1 MRFVMKKIKFK
12 IYMTSFALV
21 LFCIF
26 EPLIL
31 FVSGYFA
38 GWILK
43 VTIGSW
49 VVNCMNIAF
58 ATNRFT
64 VEMFPMFF
72 AAMTL
77 IGGFFKS
84 SRPILQKNDK

>member
-1 MRFVMKKIKFK
+1 MKKIKFK

-38 GWILK
+38 GWIFYYRYRLFNHLMNCCHHLFLLYHPIFLLTHHTWK
-43 VTIGSW
+43 ESLPPPVGTILPPAS
-49 VVNCMNIAF
+49 
-58 ATNRFT
+58 
-64 VEMFPMFF
+64 
-72 AAMTL
+72 AAAPL
-77 IGGFFKS
+77 ES
-84 SRPILQKNDK
+84 A

>member
-1 MRFVMKKIKFK
+1 MKKIEFK
-12 IYMTSFALV
+12 IYMTRFALV
-21 LFCIF
+21 LFYILD
-26 EPLIL
+26 PVIL

-77 IGGFFKS
+77 SGGFFKS